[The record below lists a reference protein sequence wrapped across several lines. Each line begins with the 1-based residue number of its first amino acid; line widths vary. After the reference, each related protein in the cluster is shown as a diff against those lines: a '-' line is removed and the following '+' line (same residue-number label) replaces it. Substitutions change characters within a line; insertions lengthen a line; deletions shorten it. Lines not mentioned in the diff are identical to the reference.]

1 MKAWPLV
8 VLVAWLLG
16 ACASPAARE
25 LEQARQQRLVST
37 YLQLGVGY
45 YQTGQLDAAREHL
58 NKVLEVD
65 AQNAQ
70 AHGVLALVELRLNN
84 HDQADKHF
92 RRALA
97 VAGDDPELA
106 NNYGAFLCE
115 RKRFDEAEAW
125 FKKAID
131 NPKYRH
137 PEQANL
143 NAGLCLMK
151 KPAPAAAEAYLRRA
165 LEINPRLPQ
174 ALYPMARIAYDS
186 GRALS
191 ARGFIQRYFE
201 VGRDTPEM
209 LWLAVRVEHA
219 LGNMADARH
228 YAQRLREQFPDSAE
242 AKQLQQTGPI
252 LR

>member
-1 MKAWPLV
+1 MRAWPLV
-8 VLVAWLLG
+8 AALLLS

-25 LEQARQQRLVST
+25 MEQARQQRLVGT

-58 NKVLEVD
+58 NKVLELD
-65 AQNAQ
+65 AQNTQ
-70 AHGVLALVELRLNN
+70 AHSVLALVELRLNN

-97 VAGDDPELA
+97 AAGDDPELA

-115 RKRFDEAEAW
+115 RKKFDEAEAW

-131 NPKYRH
+131 NPKYKH

-151 KPAPAAAEAYLRRA
+151 KPAPAAAERYLRAA
-165 LEINPRLPQ
+165 LEISPRLPQ
-174 ALYPMARIAYDS
+174 ALHPMARIAYDS
-186 GRALS
+186 GRTLS

-201 VGRDTPEM
+201 AGRDTPEA
-209 LWLAVRVEHA
+209 LWLAVRIEHA
-219 LGNMADARH
+219 LGNSGDARR

-242 AKQLQQTGPI
+242 AKQLQQSGFI